1 MKKDPQLK
9 VKESNILKSVLE
21 WLQWQGV
28 FCWRNN
34 SGNSFIQDKYGNT
47 RMIKFGVAGSPDILC
62 CLKGGL
68 FCGIEIKCLK
78 KQLTPD
84 QLDFS
89 LKVNKNGGLYILARS
104 IEDVEEQLKD
114 FIL

>member
-1 MKKDPQLK
+1 MKRKLQQK
-9 VKESNILKSVLE
+9 VRESDVVKSVLE

-47 RMIKFGVAGSPDILC
+47 RMIKFGIAGSPDILC

-68 FCGIEIKCLK
+68 FCGLEAKGSGG
-78 KQLTPD
+78 QLTPD
-84 QLDFS
+84 QLAFAK
-89 LKVNKNGGLYILARS
+89 KVRDNGGIYLMVRS
-104 IEDVEEQLKD
+104 LNDCEEQLAKY
-114 FIL
+114 LL